1 VREAGKQINK
11 IRGRALGERGR
22 PRREKAKNAIGL
34 KVYLGVRIFDI
45 KEFVSSMHV
54 HIKF

>member
-1 VREAGKQINK
+1 MREAGKQINK
-11 IRGRALGERGR
+11 IRGRAPGERGR